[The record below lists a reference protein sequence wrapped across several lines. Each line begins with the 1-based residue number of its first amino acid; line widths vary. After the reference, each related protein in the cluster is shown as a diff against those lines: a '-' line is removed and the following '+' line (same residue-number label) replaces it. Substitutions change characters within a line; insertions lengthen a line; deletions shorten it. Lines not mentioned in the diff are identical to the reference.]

1 MRGSWHKDRPASPHK
16 LLDSYVQ
23 RLADF
28 TPLDSDEMTL
38 REEEDVRPVDIGGT
52 FEWDRVTIRKSH
64 CSVKQHPLMFLSGP
78 RLVDDLAQTICSFI
92 TRGDPLTWWSIPE
105 DGSRTSVSPEQ
116 ESLVEYG
123 VARFVPEGG
132 ESKITIE
139 EPLVLISIIRHFE
152 SNSRI
157 LESQRCLQD
166 AQGVESEG
174 AVLLA
179 MTRLLQNQRQ
189 LRSIFEFFGESPSWA
204 DCTAQIVARKSSGSF
219 EAFAIDK
226 LTIMRSPFV
235 FSAKSPEDVK
245 CWLESGEA
253 GWCIPGNLMGPD
265 LMTRIRLSNGGLFVL
280 VIQAKCHSAGNVD
293 TGSAD
298 VSAAAIRSLIP
309 SRFFHS
315 LVRNQVGSLLDF
327 H

>member
-16 LLDSYVQ
+16 LLDAYVR

-38 REEEDVRPVDIGGT
+38 REEEDVGPVEIDTIQ
-52 FEWDRVTIRKSH
+52 WDKITKRKAH
-64 CSVKQHPLMFLSGP
+64 CSVRQHPLILLLGP
-78 RLVDDLAQTICSFI
+78 KLVDDLVHMNYSFI
-92 TRGDPLTWWSIPE
+92 TRGDPSTWS
-105 DGSRTSVSPEQ
+105 GPEQ

-123 VARFVPEGG
+123 VARFVREGQT
-132 ESKITIE
+132 SKITIE
-139 EPLVLISIIRHFE
+139 EPRALISIMHYFE
-152 SNSRI
+152 CNSRT
-157 LESQRCLQD
+157 LESHARRRFRGM
-166 AQGVESEG
+166 ASEE

-189 LRSIFEFFGESPSWA
+189 LRSIFEFHGESPSWA
-204 DCTAQIVARKSSGSF
+204 GCTAQIVARKSSGSF
-219 EAFAIDK
+219 EAFSIDHP
-226 LTIMRSPFV
+226 TIMRSTFT

-253 GWCIPGNLMGPD
+253 GWCIPSNLMGPD
-265 LMTRIRLSNGGLFVL
+265 LMTRLRLSNGRLLVL
-280 VIQAKCHSAGNVD
+280 VIQAKRHSVGNVD

-315 LVRNQVGSLLDF
+315 LVRNQLGILLDF
-327 H
+327 SLTVVRL